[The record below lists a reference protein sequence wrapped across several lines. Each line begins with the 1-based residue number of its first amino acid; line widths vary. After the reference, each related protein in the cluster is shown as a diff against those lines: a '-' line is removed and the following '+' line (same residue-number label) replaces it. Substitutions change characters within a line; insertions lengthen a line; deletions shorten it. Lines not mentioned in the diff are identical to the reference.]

1 MTVARYW
8 LYLPFALGVGL
19 LRAGEVRYVSADGS
33 DSADGLTPATAW
45 QTLFKLNADLPAGAE
60 ARLRCGDVF
69 SGELNVKG
77 GPDSNHVTVVSAF
90 GRGPRPEISHYK
102 IAKPEERVWE
112 MVSNNVWRL
121 NLRDSSKFSGD
132 QSSKDF
138 NVGFL
143 RVTGSIHGVKRD
155 RPEELATWLEFSCQ
169 DGYVY
174 VWSRFCPT
182 ALSSDI
188 RFACNGRCASPQSN
202 TTFRNLL
209 FRGCGGHG
217 MQFGSENVLIE
228 GCGFRELGGS
238 YLDWGGAP
246 RTRYGNGVECWTG
259 ARHVLVRSC
268 DFADI
273 YDVAFTIQGN
283 SPERSWQDIRM
294 ADCTVDRC
302 TQAFEVW
309 VTGCKPGIGMI
320 DCCFERNVVNGCG
333 WSWGAG
339 GRPSAPLL
347 VYEMSTDTCGILVRN
362 NVFRGSRAETLHKS
376 GGLSELPTGYVV
388 KDNEIHLADGATIG
402 NIGLFGRRHWSLLR
416 EQELHSQNQI
426 RKEGEIQDGKKS
438 R

>member
-1 MTVARYW
+1 MKGVILLSSVLGTCLAVA
-8 LYLPFALGVGL
+8 VDI
-19 LRAGEVRYVSADGS
+19 RYVAANGN
-33 DSADGLTPATAW
+33 DSADGLSPETAW
-45 QTLFKLNADLPAGAE
+45 RTLTKLNASLPSGAE
-60 ARLRCGDVF
+60 ARLRRGDVF
-69 SGELNVKG
+69 YGELKVKG
-77 GPDSNHVTVVSAF
+77 GPDAEHATVITAF
-90 GRGPRPEISHYK
+90 GNGPRPEISHYK
-102 IAKPEERVWE
+102 IARPEERVWE
-112 MVSNNVWRL
+112 NTTNNIWRL
-121 NLRDSSKFSGD
+121 NLRDPSRFFGDLSSS
-132 QSSKDF
+132 DF
-138 NVGFL
+138 NVGFM
-143 RVTGSIHGVKRD
+143 RVTGSIHGTKRD
-155 RPEELATWLEFSCQ
+155 RPEELVTWLEFCCQ

-174 VWSRFCPT
+174 VWSMFCP
-182 ALSSDI
+182 AVLSSDI

-202 TTFRNLL
+202 TTFRDIL

-217 MQFGSENVLIE
+217 MQFGCENVRVE

-238 YLDWGGAP
+238 YLVWGGDP
-246 RTRYGNGVECWTG
+246 RTRYGNGVECWAG
-259 ARHVLVRSC
+259 ARHAFVRAC

-283 SPERSWQDIRM
+283 SPGRSWQDIRM
-294 ADCTVDRC
+294 TDCTVDRC
-302 TQAFEVW
+302 TQAFEIW
-309 VTGCKPGIGMI
+309 AAGCKPGIGMI
-320 DCCFERNVVNGCG
+320 DCSFERNVVNGCG

-347 VYEMSTDTCGILVRN
+347 VYEMSTDTCEILVQN

-376 GGLSELPTGYVV
+376 GGLSELPKGYVV